1 MITHFNLKES
11 YFCLPTSPKC
21 RHDKPNCPWNEAWT
35 ECFLKPLLWN
45 VQKDFNFGKKI
56 CSFYQHYFSLLS
68 QCSYRGLAKT
78 WTRNLILR
86 EATKVFTTTSNSFTF
101 ALQQFMFWM
110 RYLLRFTLLVIQRTV
125 RVLFNFISKQ
135 TKRYIKC
142 FASSRKWNC
151 YGCYI
156 AKLFIRFIV
165 MDTSDVSHLYF
176 RSLCVN
182 FRSYLLWRLLRSG
195 VTWFGLG

>member
-21 RHDKPNCPWNEAWT
+21 RHHKPNCPWNEAWT
-35 ECFLKPLLWN
+35 EFFLKPFLWN

-56 CSFYQHYFSLLS
+56 CSFYQHCFSLLS

-78 WTRNLILR
+78 WIRNLILR
-86 EATKVFTTTSNSFTF
+86 EATKVFATTSNSFTF
-101 ALQQFMFWM
+101 ALQQFMFLM

-125 RVLFNFISKQ
+125 RDLFNFISKQ

-156 AKLFIRFIV
+156 AKFLIRFIV